1 MKKSFRF
8 RHVVVFAV
16 VTVFF
21 LSTSVLAQEKA
32 MKLRL
37 STFWPSQ
44 HPFTKL
50 LGEWGQDV
58 EKATSGRITVTV
70 FAASTLSPPMQ
81 VYDNTVKGV
90 VDVGAN
96 LLAYSPGR
104 LTLSEVLQQPLGYRN
119 GYQGSKLANAYYKK
133 FKPKEFDDVQVMF
146 LHGAAPGFIFTKN
159 PVKSTAGVKGLRI
172 KANAENADIVKN
184 LGASPVTMPVS
195 ETYDALS
202 RGVVDGCLFPIEALQ
217 GFKIAEVVKTV
228 IENYGV
234 SYLTSMYVIMNKSKW
249 NAISPADQ
257 KAIEKIN
264 DEYNEKFGKKWVELD
279 NSAKA
284 FAQGKGV
291 TFLPVSKEEEA
302 ATAQKMKPIL
312 DAYVKMAKSKGL
324 PGDEALK
331 FCQDFLKNSP

>member
-1 MKKSFRF
+1 MKKSFRY
-8 RHVVVFAV
+8 VVVFAV
-16 VTVFF
+16 VTVFL

-37 STFWPSQ
+37 STFWPPQ

-50 LGEWGQDV
+50 LGEWGKDV

-104 LTLSEVLQQPLGYRN
+104 LPLSEVLQQPLGYRN

-159 PVKSTAGVKGLRI
+159 PVKSTADVKGLRI
-172 KANAENADIVKN
+172 KANAENADIVRN
-184 LGASPVTMPVS
+184 LGASPVTMPVT

-202 RGVVDGCLFPIEALQ
+202 RGVVDGCLFPLEALQ
-217 GFKIAEVVKTV
+217 GFKIGEVVKTV

-279 NSAKA
+279 NSAIA
-284 FAQGKGV
+284 FAKGKGV
-291 TFLPVSKEEEA
+291 TFLPVSKEDEA

-312 DAYVKMAKSKGL
+312 DAYVKIAKSKGL

-331 FCQDFLKNSP
+331 FCEDFLKKNP